1 MTKVQKIS
9 IALTD
14 DLAADV
20 QAAVASGEFATTS
33 EVMRDALRLWRRE
46 RAERAAFVV
55 ELRTAWSDGLAS
67 GEGREI
73 TRADLDAIKAEGRN
87 GG

>member
-1 MTKVQKIS
+1 MAKVQKIS

-20 QAAVASGEFATTS
+20 QAAVQSGEFATTS

-46 RAERAAFVV
+46 RQERSAFVA
-55 ELRTAWSDGLAS
+55 ELRTAWKDGLAS
-67 GEGREI
+67 GEVWELI
-73 TRADLDAIKAEGRN
+73 RADLEAIKAKARGA
-87 GG
+87 

>member
-14 DLAADV
+14 DLASDV

-46 RAERAAFVV
+46 RQERATFVA
-55 ELRTAWSDGLAS
+55 ELRTAWADGLAS

-73 TRADLDAIKAEGRN
+73 TRGDLEAIKAKARRG
-87 GG
+87 

>member
-46 RAERAAFVV
+46 RAERAAFVA

-67 GEGREI
+67 GQGREM
-73 TRADLDAIKAEGRN
+73 TRADLDAIKAKGRT